1 MPSVLITTE
10 VLQGAAGAHV
20 EMLRRAGFE
29 VRFPAK
35 TALIKEEDTLA
46 ALQGIVAVIAG
57 SEPYT
62 DRVLGGLSQLR
73 IISRNGVGYDA
84 IDVPAATRRGIA
96 VTITPEANHQAV
108 AEHALAL
115 LLAVARSIVPNAN
128 DTRQGIW
135 RRRTIFIPMRGKTLG
150 IVGLGRIG
158 RSVAVRAAGFGLR
171 LLAFEKFPDRQFA
184 EKHAIQLVDLD
195 TLLAQSDFVTLHTPM
210 TAETKELI
218 NRRTLALMKPGS
230 ILINTARGP
239 MVNEADLVEA
249 LKSGHLAGA
258 GLDVL
263 TTEPPPAGHPLLALD
278 NVVVSP
284 HVSALDS
291 QAVEDMSVAAARNI
305 LDIFAGNWP
314 DGSLVN
320 PDVKAAWA
328 GAGRPEQVK

>member
-10 VLQGAAGAHV
+10 VLRGAAGAHV

-35 TALIKEEDTLA
+35 TALVKEEDTLE
-46 ALQGIVAVIAG
+46 ALQGIVTVIAG

-108 AEHALAL
+108 AEHAMAL

-263 TTEPPPAGHPLLALD
+263 ATEPPPAGHPLLALD

-305 LDIFAGNWP
+305 LDIFAGKWP

-320 PDVKAAWA
+320 PDVKATWT